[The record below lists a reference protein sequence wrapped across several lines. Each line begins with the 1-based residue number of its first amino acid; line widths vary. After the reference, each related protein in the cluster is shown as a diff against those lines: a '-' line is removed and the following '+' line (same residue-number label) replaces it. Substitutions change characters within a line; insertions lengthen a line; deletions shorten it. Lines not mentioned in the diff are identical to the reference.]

1 MRAAMLAGSGFQC
14 VDAWPSGMRLRCG
27 RPWIPAFAGMTVK
40 GTTGSRSV
48 ASNPTAVRIGLD
60 AEIEAMAPGT
70 MRPLQALPTLARR
83 AGCAVGGEGR
93 AEFEDLGTGAPV
105 LVGRAGFRI
114 GQVECDAR
122 ACIHRC
128 EVAGQAAFRSEE
140 HTSALQSQMPIS

>member
-1 MRAAMLAGSGFQC
+1 
-14 VDAWPSGMRLRCG
+14 
-27 RPWIPAFAGMTVK
+27 MTVK

-128 EVAGQAAFRSEE
+128 EVAGQRSEE
-140 HTSALQSQMPIS
+140 HTSELQSLMRNSYDVFCLKKNKK